1 MIDIII
7 FSPPFAEIEPFQDK
21 NFVIGKRRVGDSG
34 SGDSYS
40 NNKADKGNLANLK
53 YGGFYG

>member
-1 MIDIII
+1 MIDVII

-40 NNKADKGNLANLK
+40 NNKGDKANLANLK
-53 YGGFYG
+53 YGGAHG